1 MSSRAFAYC
10 VLPALLACPLLAGCA
25 DDAALPR
32 AALPASDRALPPASP
47 AAPRRAALAP
57 ALPTT
62 APDALEAPDALLAGT
77 SAAPGPSPILPLS
90 GPGAH
95 DAAAFPAADDALTR
109 SPDALAPSPD
119 ALVQSSDTLAGRT
132 VGQSMPTLHS
142 HWLVGTIFNARVQVR
157 VNGLFLGTFTSPQD
171 RDITMKLRN
180 GINTLTLAYTP
191 LESTASAHLDVLESE
206 HDPPIPPLATF
217 RSPSFPAGPRA
228 PLPTTTQTLT
238 FLAR

>member
-32 AALPASDRALPPASP
+32 AALPASDRALPPAFH
-47 AAPRRAALAP
+47 AAPRRAALASAP
-57 ALPTT
+57 PTT

-77 SAAPGPSPILPLS
+77 SAAPGPILPLS
-90 GPGAH
+90 GSGAH
-95 DAAAFPAADDALTR
+95 DTAALPAADDAWAR
-109 SPDALAPSPD
+109 SPDALAQSPD
-119 ALVQSSDTLAGRT
+119 SLVQSSDTLAGRT

-191 LESTASAHLDVLESE
+191 LESTASAHLAVLESE